1 MNKDS
6 KMLAEA
12 YSKVGKEVDNFLKTL
27 HNKDLK
33 SKQKNLKEPVDISHT
48 NTVKA
53 FKAIKS
59 GQWTID
65 DFEEYLI
72 NSKEWETI

>member
-1 MNKDS
+1 
-6 KMLAEA
+6 MLAEA
-12 YSKVGKEVDNFLKTL
+12 YGKIGKEVNNFLKTL
-27 HNKDLK
+27 HNNDLK
-33 SKQKNLKEPVDISHT
+33 SKQKKLKEPVDTSHT
-48 NTVKA
+48 NTLKA
-53 FKAIKS
+53 FEAIKN